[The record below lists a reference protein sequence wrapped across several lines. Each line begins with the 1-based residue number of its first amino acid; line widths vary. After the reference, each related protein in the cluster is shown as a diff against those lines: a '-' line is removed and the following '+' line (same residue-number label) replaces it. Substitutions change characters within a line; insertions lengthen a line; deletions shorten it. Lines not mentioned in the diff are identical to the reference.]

1 MYRNNQI
8 LTARESFNSLKTK
21 IKKEVQNEL
30 LKRAYMSDDDT
41 IKLIDRH
48 IREIGH
54 EIHIDINDKIRL
66 RKEIFN
72 AIRKLD
78 VLQEFLDDDTVSE
91 IMVNG
96 TDNIFVE
103 RNGRLE
109 KTDKFFDSEEQLFSI
124 IQKISSYANREVTVS
139 NPISDGRLSDG
150 SRVNVVLSPISL
162 EGHILTIRRFPNE
175 PMNANKLIESGAVTE
190 EIMELLSRLVS
201 AGYNILISGSTGSG
215 KTTMLNALS
224 GFIPKDERIVTIE
237 DAAELKIIG
246 IENLVRLETRNSN
259 MSDSK
264 EVTMRDLIKAAL
276 RMRPDRVV
284 VGEVRGAEAIDMLQA
299 FCVGQD
305 GSMSTIHANSAKDA
319 LTRLEM
325 LLLLNMDIPLKAL
338 RKQISSGVDIVIQL
352 SRLKDKSR
360 KITEIVEVLGSDDN
374 DYVVNPLYRFENDS
388 FIKISDIK
396 SIYKLEKAGI

>member
-396 SIYKLEKAGI
+396 NIYKLEKAGI